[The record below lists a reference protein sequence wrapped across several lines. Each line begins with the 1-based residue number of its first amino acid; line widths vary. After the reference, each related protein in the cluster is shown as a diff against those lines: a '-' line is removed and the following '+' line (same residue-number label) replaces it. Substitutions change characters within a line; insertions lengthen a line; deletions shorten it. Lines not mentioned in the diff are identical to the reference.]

1 VRRCRLLH
9 GRRRVD
15 KLCGSRCLRE
25 SWDWVLV
32 GVTGVMG
39 ARRREMGGERYF
51 APVTRATL
59 PASEGMEGSNGHFCF
74 ESGEI
79 E

>member
-1 VRRCRLLH
+1 M
-9 GRRRVD
+9 
-15 KLCGSRCLRE
+15 
-25 SWDWVLV
+25 LV

>member
-1 VRRCRLLH
+1 MLEGEL
-9 GRRRVD
+9 G
-15 KLCGSRCLRE
+15 LGGSWSNGSGE
-25 SWDWVLV
+25 GEEEGKW
-32 GVTGVMG
+32 
-39 ARRREMGGERYF
+39 EGERYF
-51 APVTRATL
+51 APVRRATL